1 MERIHYAGD
10 AVTTGTAIAHA
21 LLDYARALA
30 LVEASDTVEIP
41 VVRDDGSVA
50 RATFL
55 IGPAS
60 QLIAESVE
68 PVESADGAREE
79 LESQELVDD
88 LARRA
93 ARLGHAR
100 PVFDDVFDDDQGS
113 TLGTDVI

>member
-41 VVRDDGSVA
+41 VVHDDGSVA

-60 QLIAESVE
+60 QLITESIAGE
-68 PVESADGAREE
+68 IEE
-79 LESQELVDD
+79 LVNQELVDD
-88 LARRA
+88 LMAGAESYLRTWEA
-93 ARLGHAR
+93 AAAH
-100 PVFDDVFDDDQGS
+100 
-113 TLGTDVI
+113 